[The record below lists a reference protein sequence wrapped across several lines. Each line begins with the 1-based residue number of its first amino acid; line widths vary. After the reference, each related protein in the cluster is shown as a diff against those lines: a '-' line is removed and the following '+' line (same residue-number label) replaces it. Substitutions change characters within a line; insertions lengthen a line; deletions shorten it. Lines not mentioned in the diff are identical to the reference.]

1 MTTPPSSARPP
12 KPKRDLS
19 YIDTAEAQ
27 AIVASATGDQNRPLP
42 PTENQVIPMQAAPAP
57 VRTASSPLMRKG
69 IALKVTEDT
78 HARLMNLVKHGFG
91 ASMQDVITEA
101 IEKHLVEEE
110 DRLRRAIELGVV
122 RRRA

>member
-12 KPKRDLS
+12 RPKRDLS
-19 YIDTAEAQ
+19 HIDTPEAQ
-27 AIVASATGDQNRPLP
+27 ALIAGARGDQDRPQPQAESQVVPMHMQP
-42 PTENQVIPMQAAPAP
+42 PRSPSPPM
-57 VRTASSPLMRKG
+57 RRG
-69 IALKVTEDT
+69 IALKVTEET

-110 DRLRRAIELGVV
+110 ERLRRAIELGVV